1 MHGLFFNMKNIFSI
15 HFRTG
20 EFDLLMKIFLKNK
33 QNIRVHRQTFGATH
47 AMIESLSTSIVE
59 LFEILDSHG
68 LEIIGIKTNTV
79 LGNTRTFFRKQE
91 AVVV

>member
-1 MHGLFFNMKNIFSI
+1 
-15 HFRTG
+15 
-20 EFDLLMKIFLKNK
+20 
-33 QNIRVHRQTFGATH
+33 
-47 AMIESLSTSIVE
+47 MIESLSTSIVE